1 MCPDPTYRMVGVGED
16 AIALRQDAR
25 VKLPK
30 PTKAHASV
38 LFYLRKKPL
47 TADAKPLCIFSC
59 GEQIQRDEQAGKTA
73 LICTLIMLI
82 DEQISGKKI

>member
-1 MCPDPTYRMVGVGED
+1 M
-16 AIALRQDAR
+16 
-25 VKLPK
+25 
-30 PTKAHASV
+30 

-73 LICTLIMLI
+73 LICTLIMII
-82 DEQISGKKI
+82 DELIIAKTAGKVNISMFFAKTNPQ